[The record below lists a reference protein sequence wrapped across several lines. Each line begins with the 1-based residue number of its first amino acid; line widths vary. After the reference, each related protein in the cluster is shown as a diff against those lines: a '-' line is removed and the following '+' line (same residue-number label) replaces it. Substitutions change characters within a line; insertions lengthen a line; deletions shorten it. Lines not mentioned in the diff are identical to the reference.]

1 MFVKFY
7 VPSKDS
13 QGQALA
19 DNERNSAL
27 ESVAIAMSM
36 KFGGAT
42 ATDGQGYYITKA
54 GQLIAEDIKILA
66 SYTDAIDD
74 SIRAEIRAIARIVKV
89 NLRQESIMLE
99 FGDAAEFI

>member
-1 MFVKFY
+1 MYVKFY

-19 DNERNSAL
+19 DNVRNAAL
-27 ESVAIAMSM
+27 ETVAIAMST

-42 ATDGQGYYITKA
+42 ATAGHGYYVTKA
-54 GQLIAEDIKILA
+54 GQLIAEEIRILS

-74 SIRAEIRAIARIVKV
+74 GIKAEIRAIARIVKAD
-89 NLRQESIMLE
+89 LRQESIMVE